1 MSEHIDRLCGELRIK
16 LHGID
21 RRLEALKANA
31 MATSE
36 KSQHAVESQLD
47 RVEQRIYD
55 NRIVVEAAN
64 ARVKAWFDGKKT
76 GFDAGRA
83 SWMENRQVHLLNTR
97 ADDAEAYAGAVF
109 DGSAAADEARK
120 RRSKRSWP
128 ATMRTGRRCRR
139 SGRDRL
145 RAWRTMIWS
154 DVLRASISRSAAQLR
169 IKGRL
174 PWSDILS
181 F

>member
-1 MSEHIDRLCGELRIK
+1 MSEHIDRLGCELRNK

-36 KSQHAVESQLD
+36 KAQHAVERQLD

-64 ARVKAWFDGKKT
+64 ARVKAWLDGKKA

-83 SWMENRQVHLLNTR
+83 GWKENRQVYRLNTR

-109 DGSAAADEARK
+109 ELAAAAADEAAQAALEALLARNDANLAAM
-120 RRSKRSWP
+120 P
-128 ATMRTGRRCRR
+128 E
-139 SGRDRL
+139 
-145 RAWRTMIWS
+145 IWAG
-154 DVLRASISRSAAQLR
+154 DDEAYEGVH
-169 IKGRL
+169 
-174 PWSDILS
+174 
-181 F
+181 

>member
-1 MSEHIDRLCGELRIK
+1 
-16 LHGID
+16 
-21 RRLEALKANA
+21 

-64 ARVKAWFDGKKT
+64 ARVKAWFDGKKA

-83 SWMENRQVHLLNTR
+83 SWKENRQVHLLNTR

-109 DGSAAADEARK
+109 DGS
-120 RRSKRSWP
+120 RSGGRGRASGAGSAP
-128 ATMRTGRRCRR
+128 GPQRCEQGGDAGDLGGRR
-139 SGRDRL
+139 
-145 RAWRTMIWS
+145 
-154 DVLRASISRSAAQLR
+154 
-169 IKGRL
+169 
-174 PWSDILS
+174 
-181 F
+181 